1 MDRFVSNFSN
11 RLDAKGRVSIP
22 ASFRAI
28 LTRDGFPGLYI
39 HPSLDQPALDA
50 GGNALL
56 SEIDSLLATLS
67 PYSEERDSLSTAL
80 LGVSEILKI
89 DGEGRVVLTE
99 SLKAY
104 AGIADQVT
112 FVGQGA
118 KFQLWESGRFQEHL
132 AAARAGARELKR
144 RLSGLRAP
152 DAAT

>member
-1 MDRFVSNFSN
+1 M
-11 RLDAKGRVSIP
+11 
-22 ASFRAI
+22 RA
-28 LTRDGFPGLYI
+28 
-39 HPSLDQPALDA
+39 SLDQPALDA

-118 KFQLWESGRFQEHL
+118 KFQLWETDRFQEHL
-132 AAARAGARELKR
+132 ATARAGARELKR